1 MWIVKLK
8 WNKLNLSYLQIRWC
22 VVEYI
27 QCKLQKG
34 ANMSTT
40 ESAREAYEDFT
51 LLVDGQNA
59 FPEIIKCIENAKC
72 SVYINM
78 FIWRDDEIGNRVAG
92 AVLSAAERGAK
103 IYISVDRYG
112 VVLEKAEE
120 SKKSFFHKEQTLMEK
135 IKTKS
140 LELVYP
146 MENVPKKAKDE
157 ITELYKSIMNHPNI
171 TVSRDVFK
179 ADHSK
184 YYIIDDEIL
193 FLGGINI
200 EDKENGADM
209 QGRVYGDYM
218 AKLVGRDYV
227 EAFRE
232 KLESGRDVGEGYS
245 FGVNVKKKHERRFE
259 MEDKYLD
266 MINSARSELHITMAY
281 FSPLP
286 KFVDAIVNAYE
297 RGVKVTLMIP
307 ERANFQNDTNRK
319 TVRKLLKL
327 TNNGITVLLSP
338 RMLHTKMVINDEYVS
353 FGSTNITKKAFGQL
367 SELNLF
373 VKNTDSK
380 FKKDLAADME
390 KNYAMATKIKDYKE
404 IKYNRALAFFEGF
417 LV

>member
-1 MWIVKLK
+1 
-8 WNKLNLSYLQIRWC
+8 
-22 VVEYI
+22 
-27 QCKLQKG
+27 
-34 ANMSTT
+34 MS
-40 ESAREAYEDFT
+40 ESRNTHDAYADFA
-51 LLVDGQNA
+51 LLVDGKNA
-59 FPEIIKCIENAKC
+59 FPEIIKCIENAKH
-72 SVYINM
+72 SVRINM

-92 AVLSAAERGAK
+92 AVLRAAERGARV
-103 IYISVDRYG
+103 YISVDRYG

-120 SKKSFFHKEQTLMEK
+120 SKKSFFHKEQTLVEK

-140 LELVYP
+140 LELIYP
-146 MENVPKKAKDE
+146 MENAPKRAKDE
-157 ITELYKSIMNHPNI
+157 ITELYKKIMSHPNI

-218 AKLVGRDYV
+218 AKLSGEQYV
-227 EAFRE
+227 SSFRK
-232 KLESGRDVGEGYS
+232 KLETGENDAIDYF
-245 FGVNVKKKHERRFE
+245 FGVNTKAPHPRRFE
-259 MEDKYLD
+259 MEEKYLD
-266 MINSARSELHITMAY
+266 MIRSAKNELHITMAY

-286 KFVDAIVNAYE
+286 EFVDEIAKAHE
-297 RGVKVTLMIP
+297 RGVKITLMIP

-319 TVRKLLKL
+319 TVRRLLKL

-373 VKNTDSK
+373 VKNVDSQ
-380 FKKDLAADME
+380 FRRDLAEDIE
-390 KNYAMATKIKDYKE
+390 KNYAMARKIKDYKE
-404 IKYNRALAFFEGF
+404 IKYNRLLAFVEGF